1 LGRKGLQVPHLQ
13 SQVRQD
19 LLGLKEQQDQRE
31 LQEPHLQFPALLV
44 YKGRLALKA
53 RKEQQDL
60 LVLHLPSQV
69 LQEQRDRLGLQDLQG
84 RLEQLDLLGQLDLL
98 ARLHP

>member
-1 LGRKGLQVPHLQ
+1 
-13 SQVRQD
+13 
-19 LLGLKEQQDQRE
+19 
-31 LQEPHLQFPALLV
+31 V